1 MKSDDGGGRWSF
13 GRLVRGLRTK
23 LSKKLRLQHSVAEL
37 SSALADKEL
46 VFRAP
51 ELSAHLV
58 EAVLKI
64 TPQFHLEQNE
74 ESRRVWELS
83 QNGSCWGE
91 FEALE
96 TLLRSL
102 PRPRKVLEIGPGMG
116 RSVVF
121 LKRKLE
127 WETVPFHL
135 YEGNGPKQK
144 YPLLARRR
152 HDSFCGD
159 LVALRQVLEHNEITD
174 YEIFD
179 AGEHGGRLDGLPG
192 PYDLV
197 YSFYGIGFHWSLEG
211 FWPELRALMHERSV
225 GIFTVPDTFEEFPAL
240 AEIATGYLSYRRILA
255 KDRPLRL
262 LVVSPESSAVD
273 SFVDDRMRVAPAPVT
288 PALDSGQPGA

>member
-1 MKSDDGGGRWSF
+1 MTNNGGNERSGL
-13 GRLVRGLRTK
+13 GRLLRGLRTK

-37 SSALADKEL
+37 SAALADKEL

-58 EAVLKI
+58 EAVQKI
-64 TPQFHLEQNE
+64 TPQFHLEPNE

-96 TLLRSL
+96 PLLRSL

-121 LKRKLE
+121 FKRKLG

-135 YEGNGPKQK
+135 YEGAGPKQK
-144 YPLLARRR
+144 YPSLAKRR

-159 LVALRQVLEHNEITD
+159 LEALRQVLEHNQITD

-179 AGEHGGRLDGLPG
+179 AGERGGRLDGLPG
-192 PYDLV
+192 PYDLI
-197 YSFYGIGFHWSLEG
+197 YSFYGVGFHWSLED
-211 FWPELRALMHERSV
+211 FWPELRALMNGRSV
-225 GIFTVPDTFEEFPAL
+225 GIFTVPDAFVEFPAL
-240 AEIATGYLSYRRILA
+240 ADMGTGYLTYRRILA

-262 LVVSPESSAVD
+262 LVVSPESGAVD
-273 SFVDDRMRVAPAPVT
+273 SFVDHQKRLAR
-288 PALDSGQPGA
+288 